1 MCGCLRATA
10 RKPAASRVA
19 PVPSTRLR
27 VCISFHRA
35 RVFKSRMEAAG
46 AHLAVGWRSME
57 TVSFDPLISHSPV
70 SLPTSSQR
78 IFLCALPSSLLVFSS
93 SLSSPPPFPPL
104 PSLCVSPPH
113 PSEVSV
119 FKAPPPLRSLP
130 RCSPS
135 HSSRLLPCSPKCGF
149 LYFSYGTC
157 RSPLYFCCGIHFVQ
171 GRLSPWFMSHE
182 RSGTPPSHSA

>member
-1 MCGCLRATA
+1 MLCLDFPFFCGAWLDRRRRPVRCVGACERLPGSQR
-10 RKPAASRVA
+10 RRGWHQFPP

-104 PSLCVSPPH
+104 SLRVCLP
-113 PSEVSV
+113 
-119 FKAPPPLRSLP
+119 APP
-130 RCSPS
+130 
-135 HSSRLLPCSPKCGF
+135 F
-149 LYFSYGTC
+149 
-157 RSPLYFCCGIHFVQ
+157 
-171 GRLSPWFMSHE
+171 
-182 RSGTPPSHSA
+182 